1 MSLDKRVQ
9 KVIKLLEE
17 HGWIISINQSK
28 HYKIAIEKN
37 KFKRTIVVSSSA
49 SDVNAIKSIIKD
61 FRNAVRQAGY
71 NILDSYNSY
80 LITEVEFEDILSS
93 VVERINNIADNDG
106 IYEEAVGNTAILE
119 TLLNCA
125 HDDYFTNDIEA
136 INEWENFRKQ
146 LSK

>member
-9 KVIKLLEE
+9 KLIKLLKE
-17 HGWIISINQSK
+17 HGWVVSVNQSK

-37 KFKRTIVVSSSA
+37 KFKKTITVSASA
-49 SDVNAIKSIIKD
+49 SDVNAIRSIIKD

-93 VVERINNIADNDG
+93 VVERMNNIADNDG
-106 IYEEAVGNTAILE
+106 IYEEAIGNAAILE
-119 TLLNCA
+119 SLMNCA

-136 INEWENFRKQ
+136 INEWESFRKQ
-146 LSK
+146 LAK

>member
-9 KVIKLLEE
+9 KLIKLLKE
-17 HGWIISINQSK
+17 HGWVVSVNQSK

-37 KFKRTIVVSSSA
+37 KFKKTIIVSASA
-49 SDVNAIKSIIKD
+49 SDVNAIRSIIKD

-93 VVERINNIADNDG
+93 VVERMNNIADNDG
-106 IYEEAVGNTAILE
+106 IYEETVGNTAILE
-119 TLLNCA
+119 SLMNCA

-136 INEWENFRKQ
+136 INEWESFRKQ
-146 LSK
+146 LAK